1 MKKIVLLL
9 VLTFVSVQTYAQD
22 LNSLSKKATEST
34 SSSYLIDKLAGD
46 QVKKFTKKL
55 NLSEAQQE
63 QVSSLVVS
71 QLKSDKFSK
80 LISGFSPDKLLGS
93 GSKEEQSDKLTKALA
108 SDPEFQKDMGDI
120 LNEEQ
125 KATMESLKG

>member
-1 MKKIVLLL
+1 MKKLLILLLL
-9 VLTFVSVQTYAQD
+9 VSVSIHTYSQD
-22 LNSLSKKATEST
+22 LNSLTKKATEST
-34 SSSYLIDKLAGD
+34 SSSSLIDKLAGD

-55 NLSEAQQE
+55 NLNEAQQE

-71 QLKSDKFSK
+71 QLKSDKFGK
-80 LISGFSPDKLLGS
+80 LINGFSPDKLLGS

-108 SDPEFQKDMGDI
+108 SDPEFQKGMGDI
-120 LNEEQ
+120 LNDEQ